1 MDHVDRAVEFA
12 RGFIKGLG
20 VNGHDIRL
28 ALEEPRKL
36 VQRVGNHQVHVE
48 RKVGDA
54 LELFDEGNA
63 QREVRDE
70 MTIHDVHMNEACSAL
85 LDHANIALHVH
96 EVGRQNGRGYFRA
109 GKHGTAFRAYA
120 IRCH

>member
-48 RKVGDA
+48 RHGV
-54 LELFDEGNA
+54 
-63 QREVRDE
+63 DE
-70 MTIHDVHMNEACSAL
+70 MIHGGPFAARRFASRPLDRVRAL
-85 LDHANIALHVH
+85 CVALAPD
-96 EVGRQNGRGYFRA
+96 YS
-109 GKHGTAFRAYA
+109 TPSS
-120 IRCH
+120 